1 MVSTYLDYSRI
12 TRDMRSSLNR
22 IAQQPQ
28 IAREAEYYKE
38 NIGSVK
44 TVEEFLDDY
53 RLYSYAMKAHGLEDM
68 TYAKAFMRKVL
79 ESDLSDENSFANRL
93 TDERYRNFAQA
104 FNFSSSKPVAQTNA
118 QQDALIGLYNE
129 RIASLDTVMR
139 GEMAYFGAAMDLVTD
154 VDKFLGNERLRSFA
168 FTVFGLDTKTFN
180 YTEVRNAL
188 TSDPAALTASRTADI
203 TRRDEAVKLQTDLD
217 TRMKSLAAIDVLTAQ
232 LAEAPSADKPAI
244 QAKIDEQNAIVADLD
259 AKLPPRDQAPALM
272 TSLGYE
278 INQLNGRIRN
288 FATYIKLAETFN
300 FNADGSVPAGEKAIS
315 EEKKTAL
322 NNIYVFE
329 KPGDT
334 PMGGTRLTGAGALL
348 NKEYYEQKIAGIT
361 SISELTSDSRLFNY
375 IVTAFGLKAS
385 TTVPSTIENILT
397 SDINDPNSYVN
408 TQGGEYNAAFKAM
421 HKAFNFQADG
431 TLQPGKTA
439 QSADQLKTTSDG
451 YMVRYNDKGDAE
463 DEAMVKS
470 FKLLVNTM
478 ESVDKLLADKGVVTF
493 TLRAFGLEEEGLS
506 TRELK
511 RILTSDLNDPKS
523 YANTLR
529 DERYVK
535 LVKAFNFN
543 PDGTLGAPKLA
554 QSDSDI
560 MSTARDYI
568 IAKSRFGTDDE
579 KKVAKQKAQDE
590 AKYYTAEI
598 AKIETLDDFLKNR
611 RLVDLVLVGSGIDPE
626 TVKSDYLREMFT
638 SDLEDPKSFI
648 NTDPNGLKYREI
660 VSSFNFDKD
669 GKIVRGEA
677 GHIQTRRGLI
687 TTVDLFLNQ
696 SLEEREGADNGGI
709 RLALYFQRKAPE
721 INTAYDILAD
731 RALFEVIKTAYS
743 MPEGLQNAKIE
754 AQAAYIER
762 TINLKELQEP
772 GKIDKLLQRFTALYD
787 VENNQDVSPGL
798 AILTGGGGG
807 SVSAETLMTL
817 SQLRAGGR

>member
-104 FNFSSSKPVAQTNA
+104 FSFSSSKPVAQTNA

-154 VDKFLGNERLRSFA
+154 VDQFLGNERLRSFA
-168 FTVFGLDTKTFN
+168 FTVFDLDPKTFN
-180 YTEVRNAL
+180 YTEVRDGLTTSSADLGNARF
-188 TSDPAALTASRTADI
+188 AAA
-203 TRRDEAVKLQTDLD
+203 TRRDEALKLYTDLD
-217 TRMKSLAAIDVLTAQ
+217 TRIKTLGAIDKLTAE
-232 LAEAPSADKPAI
+232 LAEAPAADKPAI

-272 TSLGYE
+272 TSLGQE
-278 INQLNGRIRN
+278 LNTLNGRIRN
-288 FATYIKLAETFN
+288 LDTYIAMKNFFN
-300 FNADGSVPAGEKAIS
+300 FNPDGSVPAGGKAIS
-315 EEKKTAL
+315 DAKKTEL
-322 NNIYVFE
+322 NNIYVFK
-329 KPGDT
+329 KPGET
-334 PMGGTRLTGAGALL
+334 PLGGERLTGAGALL

-361 SISELTSDSRLFNY
+361 TIAELTSETRLFNY

-385 TTVPSTIENILT
+385 TTMPSTIENILT

-408 TQGGEYNAAFKAM
+408 TQGGEYNAAFKEL

-439 QSADQLKTTSDG
+439 QDADQLKKTSDS

-463 DEAMVKS
+463 DEAVVRR
-470 FKLLVNTM
+470 FKLLVNSM
-478 ESVDKLLADKGVVTF
+478 ESVDKLLADKGVLTF

-511 RILTSDLNDPKS
+511 RILTSDLNDPRS

-554 QSDSDI
+554 QSDNDI

-568 IAKSRFGTDDE
+568 IAKSRFGTEDE

-677 GHIQTRRGLI
+677 GQIQTRRGLI

-709 RLALYFQRKAPE
+709 RLALYFKRKAPE

>member
-22 IAQQPQ
+22 VAQQPQ

-38 NIGSVK
+38 NIGNVK
-44 TVEEFLDDY
+44 TVEEFLGDY

-104 FNFSSSKPVAQTNA
+104 FSFSSSKPMAQTNA

-154 VDKFLGNERLRSFA
+154 VDQFLGNERLRSFA
-168 FTVFGLDTKTFN
+168 FTVFDLDPKTFN
-180 YTEVRNAL
+180 YTEVRDGLTTSSADLGNARL
-188 TSDPAALTASRTADI
+188 AAA
-203 TRRDEAVKLQTDLD
+203 TRRDEALKLYTDLD
-217 TRMKSLAAIDVLTAQ
+217 TRIKTLGAIDKLTAELAA
-232 LAEAPSADKPAI
+232 APAADKPAI

-272 TSLGYE
+272 TSLGQE
-278 INQLNGRIRN
+278 LNTLNGRIRN
-288 FATYIKLAETFN
+288 LDTYIAMKNFFN
-300 FNADGSVPAGEKAIS
+300 FNPDGSVPAGGKAIS
-315 EEKKTAL
+315 DAKKTEL
-322 NNIYVFE
+322 NNIYVFK
-329 KPGDT
+329 KPGET
-334 PMGGTRLTGAGALL
+334 PLGGARLTGAGALL

-361 SISELTSDSRLFNY
+361 TIAELTSETRLFNY

-385 TTVPSTIENILT
+385 TTMPSTIENILT

-408 TQGGEYNAAFKAM
+408 TQGGEYNAAFKEL
-421 HKAFNFQADG
+421 HKAFNFRPDG

-439 QSADQLKTTSDG
+439 QDADQLKKTSDS

-463 DEAMVKS
+463 DEAVVRR
-470 FKLLVNTM
+470 FKLLVNSM
-478 ESVDKLLADKGVVTF
+478 ESVDKLLADKGVLKF
-493 TLRAFGLEEEGLS
+493 TLSAFGLEGEDLS
-506 TRELK
+506 ARELK

-554 QSDSDI
+554 QSDADI

-568 IAKSRFGTDDE
+568 IAKSRFGTDEE
-579 KKVAKQKAQDE
+579 KKVAKEKAQDE

-598 AKIETLDDFLKNR
+598 AKIETLDAFLKNR
-611 RLVDLVLVGSGIDPE
+611 RLVDLVLVGSGIDPA
-626 TVKSDYLREMFT
+626 TVKTDYLRDMFT
-638 SDLEDPKSFI
+638 SDLDDPKSFI
-648 NTDPNGLKYREI
+648 NKDPNGLKYREI
-660 VSSFNFDKD
+660 VASFNFDKD

-677 GHIQTRRGLI
+677 GQIQTRRGLI

-696 SLEEREGADNGGI
+696 SLEEKEGADNGGV
-709 RLALYFQRKAPE
+709 RLALYFKRKAPE

-731 RALFEVIKTAYS
+731 RALSEVIKTAYS

-762 TINLKELQEP
+762 TVNIKELQEP
-772 GKIDKLLQRFTALYD
+772 GKLEKLLQRFTALYD
-787 VENNQDVSPGL
+787 VENNTDVSAGL

-807 SVSAETLMTL
+807 GVSAETLMSL

>member
-44 TVEEFLDDY
+44 TVEEFLNDY

-79 ESDLSDENSFANRL
+79 ESDLSDESSFANRL

-104 FNFSSSKPVAQTNA
+104 FSFSSSKPVAQTNA

-129 RIASLDTVMR
+129 RIASLDTAMR

-168 FTVFGLDTKTFN
+168 FTVFDIDPKTFN
-180 YTEVRNAL
+180 YTEVRDAL
-188 TSDPAALTASRTADI
+188 TSDPAALTASRTAAV
-203 TRRDEAVKLQTDLD
+203 TRREEALKLQTDLQ
-217 TRMKSLAAIDVLTAQ
+217 TRLKSLGEINRLTSE
-232 LAEAPSADKPAI
+232 LAEAPAADKPAI
-244 QAKIDEQNAIVADLD
+244 QAKIDEHNAIVADLD
-259 AKLPPRDQAPALM
+259 AKLPPRDQAPALLA
-272 TSLGYE
+272 SLGE
-278 INQLNGRIRN
+278 ELNTLNGRIRN
-288 FATYIKLAETFN
+288 LETYIKLAETFN

-315 EEKKTAL
+315 DAKKTEL
-322 NNIYVFE
+322 NNIYVFK
-329 KPGDT
+329 KPGET
-334 PMGGTRLTGAGALL
+334 PLGGARLTGAGALL
-348 NKEYYEQKIAGIT
+348 NKEYYEGKIAGVT

-375 IVTAFGLKAS
+375 LVTAFGLKAS

-408 TQGGEYNAAFKAM
+408 TQGGEYNAAFKEM
-421 HKAFNFQADG
+421 HKAFNFRPDG

-439 QSADQLKTTSDG
+439 QDADQLKKTSDG

-463 DEAMVKS
+463 DEALVKR
-470 FKLLVNTM
+470 FKLLVNSM
-478 ESVDKLLADKGVVTF
+478 ESVDKLLADSGVLKF
-493 TLRAFGLEEEGLS
+493 TLSAFGLEDEGLS
-506 TRELK
+506 KRDLK
-511 RILTSDLNDPKS
+511 RILTSDLNDPRS
-523 YANTLR
+523 YVNTLR

-554 QSDSDI
+554 QSDGDI
-560 MSTARDYI
+560 MNTARAYI
-568 IAKSRFGTDDE
+568 VAKSRFGTDDE
-579 KKVAKQKAQDE
+579 KKIAKEKAQEE
-590 AKYYTAEI
+590 AKYYTSEI
-598 AKIETLDDFLKNR
+598 AKIETLDAFLKNR
-611 RLVDLVLVGSGIDPE
+611 RLVDMVLVGAGIDPE
-626 TVKSDYLREMFT
+626 TVKSDYLRSMFT

-677 GHIQTRRGLI
+677 GQIQTRRGLV

-696 SLEEREGADNGGI
+696 SLEEKEGADNGGI
-709 RLALYFQRKAPE
+709 RLALYFKRKASD

-754 AQAAYIER
+754 AQAAFIER
-762 TINLKELQEP
+762 TVNIKELQQP
-772 GKIDKLLQRFTALYD
+772 GQLEKLLQRFTALYD

-798 AILTGGGGG
+798 AILTGGGSAG
-807 SVSAETLMTL
+807 VSAETLLSL

>member
-22 IAQQPQ
+22 VAQQPQ

-38 NIGSVK
+38 NIGNVK
-44 TVEEFLDDY
+44 TVEEFLGDY

-104 FNFSSSKPVAQTNA
+104 FSFSSSKPMAQTNA

-154 VDKFLGNERLRSFA
+154 VDQFLGNERLRSFA
-168 FTVFGLDTKTFN
+168 FTVFDLDPKTFN
-180 YTEVRNAL
+180 YTEVRDGLTTSSADLGNARL
-188 TSDPAALTASRTADI
+188 AAA
-203 TRRDEAVKLQTDLD
+203 TRRDEALKLYTDLD
-217 TRMKSLAAIDVLTAQ
+217 TRIKTLGAIDKLTAELAA
-232 LAEAPSADKPAI
+232 APAADKPAI

-272 TSLGYE
+272 TSLGQE
-278 INQLNGRIRN
+278 LNTLNGRIRN
-288 FATYIKLAETFN
+288 LDTYIAMKNFFN
-300 FNADGSVPAGEKAIS
+300 FNPDGSVPAGGKAIS
-315 EEKKTAL
+315 DAKKTEL
-322 NNIYVFE
+322 NNIYVFK
-329 KPGDT
+329 KPGET
-334 PMGGTRLTGAGALL
+334 PLGGARLTGAGALL

-361 SISELTSDSRLFNY
+361 TIAELTSETRLFNY

-385 TTVPSTIENILT
+385 TTMPSTIENILT

-408 TQGGEYNAAFKAM
+408 TQGGEYNAAFKEL
-421 HKAFNFQADG
+421 HKAFNFRPDG

-439 QSADQLKTTSDG
+439 QDADQLKKTSDS
-451 YMVRYNDKGDAE
+451 YMVRYNDKG
-463 DEAMVKS
+463 V
-470 FKLLVNTM
+470 L
-478 ESVDKLLADKGVVTF
+478 TF

-554 QSDSDI
+554 QSDADI

-568 IAKSRFGTDDE
+568 IAKSRFGTDEE
-579 KKVAKQKAQDE
+579 KKVAKEKAQDE

-598 AKIETLDDFLKNR
+598 AKIETLDAFLKNR
-611 RLVDLVLVGSGIDPE
+611 RLVDLVLVGSGIDPA
-626 TVKSDYLREMFT
+626 TVKTDYLRDMFK
-638 SDLEDPKSFI
+638 SDLDDPKSFI
-648 NTDPNGLKYREI
+648 NKDPNGLKYREI
-660 VSSFNFDKD
+660 VASFNFDKD

-677 GHIQTRRGLI
+677 GQIQTRRGLI

-696 SLEEREGADNGGI
+696 SLEEKEGADNGGV
-709 RLALYFQRKAPE
+709 RLALYFKRKAPE

-731 RALFEVIKTAYS
+731 RALSEVIKTAYS

-762 TINLKELQEP
+762 TVNIKELQEP
-772 GKIDKLLQRFTALYD
+772 GKLEKLLQRFTALYD
-787 VENNQDVSPGL
+787 VENNTDVSAGL

-807 SVSAETLMTL
+807 GVSAETLMSL

>member
-22 IAQQPQ
+22 VAQQPQ

-38 NIGSVK
+38 NIGNVK
-44 TVEEFLDDY
+44 TVEEFLGDY

-104 FNFSSSKPVAQTNA
+104 FSFSSSKPMAQTNA

-154 VDKFLGNERLRSFA
+154 VDQFLGNERLRSFA
-168 FTVFGLDTKTFN
+168 FTVFDLDPKTFN
-180 YTEVRNAL
+180 YTEVRDGLTTSSADLGNARL
-188 TSDPAALTASRTADI
+188 AAA
-203 TRRDEAVKLQTDLD
+203 TRRDEALKLYTDLD
-217 TRMKSLAAIDVLTAQ
+217 TRIKTLGAIDKLTAE
-232 LAEAPSADKPAI
+232 LAEAPAADKPAI

-272 TSLGYE
+272 TSLGQE
-278 INQLNGRIRN
+278 LNTLNGRIRN
-288 FATYIKLAETFN
+288 LDTYIAMKNFFN
-300 FNADGSVPAGEKAIS
+300 FNPDGSVPAGGKAIS
-315 EEKKTAL
+315 DAKKTEL
-322 NNIYVFE
+322 NNIYVFK
-329 KPGDT
+329 KPGET
-334 PMGGTRLTGAGALL
+334 PLGGARLTGAGALL

-361 SISELTSDSRLFNY
+361 TIAELTSETRLFNY

-385 TTVPSTIENILT
+385 TTMPSTIENILT

-408 TQGGEYNAAFKAM
+408 TQGGEYNAAFKEL

-439 QSADQLKTTSDG
+439 QDADQLKKTSDS
-451 YMVRYNDKGDAE
+451 YMVRYNDKG
-463 DEAMVKS
+463 V
-470 FKLLVNTM
+470 L
-478 ESVDKLLADKGVVTF
+478 TF

-554 QSDSDI
+554 QSDADI

-568 IAKSRFGTDDE
+568 IAKSRFGTDEE
-579 KKVAKQKAQDE
+579 KKVAKEKAQDE

-598 AKIETLDDFLKNR
+598 AKIETLDAFLKNR
-611 RLVDLVLVGSGIDPE
+611 RLVDLVLVGSGIDPA
-626 TVKSDYLREMFT
+626 TVKTDYLRDMFK
-638 SDLEDPKSFI
+638 SDLDDPKSFI
-648 NTDPNGLKYREI
+648 NKDPNGLKYREI
-660 VSSFNFDKD
+660 VASFNFDKD

-677 GHIQTRRGLI
+677 GQIQTRRGLI

-696 SLEEREGADNGGI
+696 SLEEKEGADNGGV
-709 RLALYFQRKAPE
+709 RLALYFKRKAPE

-731 RALFEVIKTAYS
+731 RALSEVIKTAYS

-762 TINLKELQEP
+762 TVNIKELQEP
-772 GKIDKLLQRFTALYD
+772 GKLEKLLQRFTALYD
-787 VENNQDVSPGL
+787 VENNTDVSAGL

-807 SVSAETLMTL
+807 GVSAETLMSL